1 MLNGAP
7 VTPPQLNMRGALDRS
22 RLRTLLAARREAPL
36 ETTPLLP
43 ALRDRLHVH
52 GQRED
57 AHGGHRRSH
66 AALGNS
72 RTASTGRCHN
82 QL

>member
-36 ETTPLLP
+36 ETTPLHL
-43 ALRDRLHVH
+43 LRAIACTSMVSARMPMVAIAEAM
-52 GQRED
+52 QP
-57 AHGGHRRSH
+57 
-66 AALGNS
+66 
-72 RTASTGRCHN
+72 
-82 QL
+82 